1 MHKQTQRRSREIS
14 WSDKEMHG
22 KGWKRGFPGL
32 RTKNNSGNTRACRQG
47 GISQHDFAS
56 RMITLS
62 SWLMLYLY
70 HPQTVGDGCVWVK
83 GVRKLTNP

>member
-1 MHKQTQRRSREIS
+1 
-14 WSDKEMHG
+14 MHG

-32 RTKNNSGNTRACRQG
+32 RTKTTTRIQG
-47 GISQHDFAS
+47 LADKADSQHDFAS

-70 HPQTVGDGCVWVK
+70 HPQTVGDDCVWVK